1 MEIPI
6 EDLRKVIMAL
16 KAFKGKYEKRLN
28 FNKLCVYLETNGKK
42 KDALLEIL
50 FEFQDLFKGILRE
63 HILTKEIEEDGNIF
77 ISTKLVDPES
87 GKAPICISHQQLK
100 TLNDIIH
107 VFKNF
112 RQGKGF
118 NISKKSSELIN
129 NLRSLYYSFPFLF
142 RQNGHNLIYP
152 TEIAIEL
159 GSKVN
164 EYNKLNV
171 EYTNIEIENYAFLI
185 GGSND
190 RN

>member
-1 MEIPI
+1 MELQKTDFKKLI
-6 EDLRKVIMAL
+6 LAL

-42 KDALLEIL
+42 KEVLLEIL
-50 FEFQDLFKGILRE
+50 FEFQDLFKGILKD
-63 HILTKEIEEDGNIF
+63 HLIVKEIKDGNTYIC
-77 ISTKLVDPES
+77 TRPLDPENK
-87 GKAPICISHQQLK
+87 KAPISISKQQIE

-107 VFKNF
+107 VFRKV
-112 RQGKGF
+112 RKGKGF
-118 NISKKSSELIN
+118 NISNQHTDLIKD
-129 NLRSLYYSFPFLF
+129 LRKLYYSFPFLF

-159 GSKVN
+159 GSKVS

-171 EYTNIEIENYAFLI
+171 DYTNIEIENYSFLI